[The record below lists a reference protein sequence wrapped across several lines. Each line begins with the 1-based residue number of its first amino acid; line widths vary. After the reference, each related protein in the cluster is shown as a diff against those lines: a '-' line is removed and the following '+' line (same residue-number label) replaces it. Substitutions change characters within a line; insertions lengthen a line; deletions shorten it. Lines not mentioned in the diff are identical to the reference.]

1 MNEKLESFIRK
12 YHESSI
18 KVREEN
24 VYLFKSIFEFDRF
37 LKYIELDKKEGV
49 FGILEQSSNK
59 TMSNFQERKFDE
71 MDFYE
76 DFISSHI
83 HEDWISRFPN
93 EFDKVKIK
101 PTSSSTLS
109 CFYVG
114 QIKGLDIIFPHCRK
128 IYNVFLYNDDIICTK
143 NDGEDNKLT
152 SKEIEKWKMVPF
164 KAFYN
169 YLCLYYIYQSIK
181 DLKDRME
188 EEVHEVPKDP
198 SPISFRTKY
207 CDGDKELE
215 RVELSVL
222 RLCDNVF
229 FHKESRTYYF
239 CDLSLNVMSV
249 FQDGSCLDIA
259 RKKAIIMK
267 EVAERKGY
275 EYELIF
281 KDKDSSY
288 YKRKDGMEIL
298 MYGKERGIFHK
309 TYKIVP

>member
-1 MNEKLESFIRK
+1 MNEKLELFIRK

-18 KVREEN
+18 KVDEGN
-24 VYLFKSIFEFDRF
+24 LYLFKSIFEFDRS
-37 LKYIELDKKEGV
+37 LKYVELDIKERI

-71 MDFYE
+71 MKFYE

-83 HEDWISRFPN
+83 HEDWISRFPD

-101 PTSSSTLS
+101 PTSSSTLPYFFMS
-109 CFYVG
+109 R
-114 QIKGLDIIFPHCRK
+114 IKELDETFHHCKRIYK
-128 IYNVFLYNDDIICTK
+128 ITLYNDDLICTK
-143 NDGEDNKLT
+143 SERGGDKLN
-152 SKEIEKWKMVPF
+152 SKEIEKWKVIPF
-164 KAFYN
+164 NTFYG
-169 YLCLYYIYQSIK
+169 YLFLYYIYQSIK
-181 DLKDRME
+181 DLKDRMKKE
-188 EEVHEVPKDP
+188 DCEVPKDP
-198 SPISFRTKY
+198 SSISFRTKY
-207 CDGDKELE
+207 YDGDKELE

-288 YKRKDGMEIL
+288 YKRKDGMDIFVFRN
-298 MYGKERGIFHK
+298 GKEEEFFIRHIK
-309 TYKIVP
+309 

>member
-18 KVREEN
+18 KVDGGN
-24 VYLFKSIFEFDRF
+24 VYLFKSIFEFDRS

-76 DFISSHI
+76 DFISFY
-83 HEDWISRFPN
+83 EDWISRFPD

-101 PTSSSTLS
+101 PNSNSTLPH
-109 CFYVG
+109 FYIAK
-114 QIKGLDIIFPHCRK
+114 IKDLNERFNHCKK
-128 IYNVFLYNDDIICTK
+128 IYNVFLYNDDLVCIK
-143 NDGEDNKLT
+143 NEGENYKLT

-164 KAFYN
+164 NAFYN
-169 YLCLYYIYQSIK
+169 YLFLYYIYQSIK

-239 CDLSLNVMSV
+239 CDSSLNVMNV

-298 MYGKERGIFHK
+298 VYGKKIEIFQK
-309 TYKIVP
+309 THKIVP

>member
-18 KVREEN
+18 KVKEEN
-24 VYLFKSIFEFDRF
+24 VYLFKSIFEFDRS

-83 HEDWISRFPN
+83 HEDWISRFPD

-109 CFYVG
+109 YFYVG

-169 YLCLYYIYQSIK
+169 YLFLYYIYQSIK
-181 DLKDRME
+181 DLKDRMRKGDP
-188 EEVHEVPKDP
+188 EVPKDP
-198 SPISFRTKY
+198 SSISFRTKY
-207 CDGDKELE
+207 YDGDKELE

-239 CDLSLNVMSV
+239 CDLSLNVMNV

-298 MYGKERGIFHK
+298 VYGKKIEIFQK
-309 TYKIVP
+309 THKIVP

>member
-18 KVREEN
+18 KVDEGN
-24 VYLFKSIFEFDRF
+24 VYLFKSIFEFDRS
-37 LKYIELDKKEGV
+37 LKFIELDIKERV

-83 HEDWISRFPN
+83 HEDWVSRFPN
-93 EFDKVKIK
+93 EFNKVKIK
-101 PTSSSTLS
+101 PTSPSTLPH
-109 CFYVG
+109 FFIG
-114 QIKGLDIIFPHCRK
+114 RIKELDERFHHCGR
-128 IYNVFLYNDDIICTK
+128 IYKSTLYNDDLICAK
-143 NDGEDNKLT
+143 IERGGDKLN
-152 SKEIEKWKMVPF
+152 SKEIERWEVVPF
-164 KAFYN
+164 NTFYN
-169 YLCLYYIYQSIK
+169 SLLLYYIYQSIK
-181 DLKDRME
+181 DLKDRMKKGDY
-188 EEVHEVPKDP
+188 EVPKDP
-198 SPISFRTKY
+198 SSISFRTKY
-207 CDGDKELE
+207 YDGDKELE

-298 MYGKERGIFHK
+298 VYGKKIEIFQK
-309 TYKIVP
+309 THKIVP

>member
-1 MNEKLESFIRK
+1 MNMKLESFIKK

-18 KVREEN
+18 KVDGGN
-24 VYLFKSIFEFDRF
+24 LYLFKSIFEFDRS
-37 LKYIELDKKEGV
+37 LKYVELDIKEGI

-76 DFISSHI
+76 DFISTYI

-101 PTSSSTLS
+101 PTFPSTLPH
-109 CFYVG
+109 FFIG
-114 QIKGLDIIFPHCRK
+114 RIKELDERFHHCRGRSYK
-128 IYNVFLYNDDIICTK
+128 FSHNDDLICTK
-143 NDGEDNKLT
+143 IEDSDDKLT

-164 KAFYN
+164 DTFYS
-169 YLCLYYIYQSIK
+169 YLFLYYIYQSIK
-181 DLKDRME
+181 DLKDRMKKGDPE
-188 EEVHEVPKDP
+188 IPKDP
-198 SPISFRTKY
+198 PSISFRTKY
-207 CDGDKELE
+207 YDGDKELE
-215 RVELSVL
+215 RVEVSVL

-275 EYELIF
+275 EYDLIF

-288 YKRKDGMEIL
+288 YKRKDGMDIFVFRN
-298 MYGKERGIFHK
+298 GKEEEFFIRHIK
-309 TYKIVP
+309 